1 LCFFLSYINICQ
13 VNSVVVLFKGKG
25 TIFLS
30 GAGFGLLLVGFNFS
44 RSRLRCLDLI
54 DLRSLRLYRSGLF
67 FNGCFLVSGLRLLGV
82 ICSFFLLLLVWL
94 LSNTAFLTRLLLTG
108 EVGVQKYHTIVHNL
122 QVLAQQTKIAIEL
135 TQESVNV

>member
-1 LCFFLSYINICQ
+1 LCFFLSCINICQ

-67 FNGCFLVSGLRLLGV
+67 FLVSGLRLLGV